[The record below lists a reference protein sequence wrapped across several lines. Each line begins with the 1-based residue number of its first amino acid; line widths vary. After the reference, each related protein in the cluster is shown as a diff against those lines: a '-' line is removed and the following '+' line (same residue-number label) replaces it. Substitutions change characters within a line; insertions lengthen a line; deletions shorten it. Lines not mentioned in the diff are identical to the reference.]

1 MNKVKIIATAIL
13 KLAESRCLCCDITIV
28 PLNTRQS
35 KNLMKIMGLVSII
48 NQVDLESMLS
58 RSGLCS
64 SDLLSVNLLSA

>member
-48 NQVDLESMLS
+48 NQVDLETTL
-58 RSGLCS
+58 SGLCS